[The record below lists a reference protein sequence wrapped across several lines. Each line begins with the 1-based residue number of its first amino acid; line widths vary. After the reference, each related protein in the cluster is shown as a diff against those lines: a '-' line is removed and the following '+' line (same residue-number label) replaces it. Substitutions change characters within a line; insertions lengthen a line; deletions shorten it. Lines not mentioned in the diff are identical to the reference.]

1 MVKIWISL
9 SLIRD
14 ALNYVAVAY
23 QVSRRANSEHRTIR
37 HSHAIN

>member
-1 MVKIWISL
+1 MVKIWASL
-9 SLIRD
+9 YFIRD

-23 QVSRRANSEHRTIR
+23 QVSRRANSERCTIR